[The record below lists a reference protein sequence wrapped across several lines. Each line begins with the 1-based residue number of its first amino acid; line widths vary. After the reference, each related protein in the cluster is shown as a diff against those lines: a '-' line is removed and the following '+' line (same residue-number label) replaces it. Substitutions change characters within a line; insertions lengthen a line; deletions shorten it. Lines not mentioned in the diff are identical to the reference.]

1 MSTAARRP
9 PLFEKAEARTQSFW
23 DDFKGFAL
31 KGNVVDLAVAVV
43 IGGAFAKI
51 ISAVVADVIMPF
63 VALATPSGN
72 WRSSGIVLRHA
83 ADPKNNVVLAWGDLL
98 NAVLDFAIIA
108 LVLFVVVNKLLRAR
122 EKPAQ
127 PTTKACP
134 FCLETIPKAATR
146 CRACTSEL
154 VAETRS

>member
-9 PLFEKAEARTQSFW
+9 PLFHEEAEKKSFW
-23 DDFKGFAL
+23 AEFQGFAL

-43 IGGAFAKI
+43 IGGAFGKI
-51 ISAVVADVIMPF
+51 VSALVADVIMPL
-63 VALATPSGN
+63 VALVMPTGN
-72 WRSSGIVLRHA
+72 WRASGIVLRHA
-83 ADPKNNVVLAWGDLL
+83 ADPKNDVVLAWGDLL
-98 NAVLDFAIIA
+98 SAILDFGIIA
-108 LVLFVVVNKLLRAR
+108 LVLFGVVNELLRAR

-146 CRACTSEL
+146 CRACTSEI
-154 VAETRS
+154 VMDVRAP